1 MEVKSPTLPSQI
13 RCLGCDASEICCSC
27 QEVGLGCDVPVVPP
41 LLPNKAR
48 QVLGRWGVLTLDPWR
63 DMANQIRIPTDEH
76 IGMTWHFRSLGQ
88 FDLTG
93 YRPPVL
99 GSFWNKNGW
108 SLMSFY
114 PEDQLLSHGFF
125 FLDPKIHLFGNPK
138 SIPRIQ
144 HKHRV
149 VLKPVFDLTISEL
162 LNMSLQYSRVLKKHH
177 PSKKGL
183 KNDDLVDWWIPLT
196 AKKQGENRNKDMHWI
211 SKTFCWKFEQKNTQT
226 PKPILFGASKQWCL
240 SYHPAEW
247 KAPRR
252 APGGKWSKRAVWP
265 LNQRWLFL

>member
-1 MEVKSPTLPSQI
+1 MSI
-13 RCLGCDASEICCSC
+13 RNDIFG
-27 QEVGLGCDVPVVPP
+27 
-41 LLPNKAR
+41 K
-48 QVLGRWGVLTLDPWR
+48 PW
-63 DMANQIRIPTDEH
+63 H
-76 IGMTWHFRSLGQ
+76 
-88 FDLTG
+88 FDLTES
-93 YRPPVL
+93 PPVRVVFEIKMGEVL
-99 GSFWNKNGW
+99 CHFIPKISYWA
-108 SLMSFY
+108 M
-114 PEDQLLSHGFF
+114 DFF
-125 FLDPKIHLFGNPK
+125 FDSKIHLFGNPK

-149 VLKPVFDLTISEL
+149 VLKPVFDITISEL
-162 LNMSLQYSRVLKKHH
+162 LNMSLQYSRVFKKHH

-211 SKTFCWKFEQKNTQT
+211 LKIFCWKFEQKNTQT